1 MLYIIGSDNA
11 GEDVPSEDKFKY
23 KDDLAT
29 LEAVKIQNKL
39 IHYEYLKHVPSDI
52 PTQQRFLSVVIF
64 SSQHIIDD
72 IVVPWTTNNKMK
84 LNVAK
89 TKYMVL
95 SRSHEE
101 LSTRLT
107 IHQNPIERTH
117 EMIQLGVWVT
127 LDLTWGKKHYRDMQ
141 TSLFKNKY
149 VNQAEILWCSNR
161 RVN

>member
-1 MLYIIGSDNA
+1 MVA

-23 KDDLAT
+23 IDDLAT

-52 PTQQRFLSVVIF
+52 PTEQGFLPADTF
-64 SSQHIIDD
+64 KSQHIIDD
-72 IVVPWTTNNKMK
+72 IVTWTTNNKMK

-101 LSTRLT
+101 FSTRLT
-107 IHQNPIERTH
+107 INQKPIERTH
-117 EMIQLGVWVT
+117 EMIHLGVWVT
-127 LDLTWGKKHYRDMQ
+127 SDLTWE
-141 TSLFKNKY
+141 KNTT
-149 VNQAEILWCSNR
+149 EICKRAYSRIKMLTKLKFVGVR
-161 RVN
+161 IDELMELY